1 VSWEVWLSG
10 GDTGEGWQG
19 VGMQKLYDTVRA
31 AGADNLVI
39 VGGLDWAYD
48 LSGVPSHRV
57 AALEALPVT
66 RDPGGLDGGEG
77 DAAPLV
83 LDDGSR
89 TLRMTPMRSIS
100 VRLIVTSS
108 FAIGP
113 TTAQHRAGKSGHF
126 YLARTGHLNFA
137 ATGESADNKYY
148 VNFCP

>member
-89 TLRMTPMRSIS
+89 TLRMTPMRAIS
-100 VRLIVTSS
+100 GAAHREQFLRHPSDYR
-108 FAIGP
+108 
-113 TTAQHRAGKSGHF
+113 TAPRWQK
-126 YLARTGHLNFA
+126 RTFLLG
-137 ATGESADNKYY
+137 
-148 VNFCP
+148 